1 MHSPHDGECTEPL
14 IAFWLQPAREKRF
27 SKVFTMSRF
36 ARRAGAET
44 VSSVRRSS
52 AGARL
57 GRVGMA
63 AGAGIQCRH
72 SVNVK
77 QLAGPALSL
86 ELMLQLLLGVF
97 RGCDMMARM
106 PVV

>member
-1 MHSPHDGECTEPL
+1 MPS
-14 IAFWLQPAREKRF
+14 
-27 SKVFTMSRF
+27 
-36 ARRAGAET
+36 GAET

-52 AGARL
+52 AGAHL

-86 ELMLQLLLGVF
+86 ELMLQLLLAVSC
-97 RGCDMMARM
+97 GCDMMARM